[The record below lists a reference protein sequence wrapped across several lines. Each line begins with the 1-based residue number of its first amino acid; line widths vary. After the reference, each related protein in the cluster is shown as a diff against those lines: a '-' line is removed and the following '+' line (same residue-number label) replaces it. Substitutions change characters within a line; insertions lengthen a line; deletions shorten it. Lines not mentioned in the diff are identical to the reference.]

1 MSLLTEEIL
10 KDVELKKLIDQ
21 EKVTRL
27 ENEFEKN
34 KGICNQILSIVQN
47 RNDFPNFL
55 RLFEYLTQRRNQS
68 RQSII
73 SMVKTCLDEVL
84 PNLKNNKDNSD
95 LLQTIIKV
103 TEGKIFVEFEYSQ
116 AIRKMTEIHLMNDQ
130 VEEAAKL
137 IQDVQIEAF
146 GSLDN
151 KYKVDYI
158 LFQMQVLLQKGDFIR
173 TLIVSNK
180 IKRPHL
186 DDEGFELLKIRFFQL
201 MIDYFFHEKKYI
213 DVSKSYKTLYDFVK
227 SINDKLDDVQNNKK
241 EEKDKKEIKPE
252 IIQNYIDVK
261 NKNDLKKLFENYVL
275 FLSICPPELET
286 KNMFNELFLKY
297 KKELDLDE
305 NILYIVEKRLSDDI
319 IIIDNSLFNK
329 FKEYEIFK
337 KNPDLI
343 KLFRK
348 YWIQHDLS
356 LFEKFFGKIHI
367 ERISQMTWVPIKEI
381 EDELADMVVNNY
393 IFAKINRI
401 EKIVNF
407 RKKKDYHDELDG
419 FNYDM
424 NNLLHKIEET
434 CHLINKEYLKYGIK
448 S

>member
-1 MSLLTEEIL
+1 MSSLTEEIL
-10 KDVELKKLIDQ
+10 KDVELKKLIDE

-34 KGICNQILSIVQN
+34 RNICKNILSILHN

-68 RQSII
+68 RESII
-73 SMVKTCLDEVL
+73 AMVKNCLNDIL
-84 PNLKNNKDNSD
+84 PSLKNNKDCSD

-103 TEGKIFVEFEYSQ
+103 TEGKIFVEYEYSQ
-116 AIRKMTEIHLMNDQ
+116 AIRKMAEIHLMNN
-130 VEEAAKL
+130 EINEAAKL

-146 GSLDN
+146 GSLEN

-158 LFQMQVLLQKGDFIR
+158 LFQMQVLLEKKDYIR

-180 IKRPHL
+180 IKRNHL
-186 DDEGFELLKIRFFQL
+186 DDDGFELLKIRFFQL
-201 MIDYFFHEKKYI
+201 MIEYYFCSEKYI
-213 DVSKSYKTLYDFVK
+213 DVSKSYKILYDFVK
-227 SINDKLDDVQNNKK
+227 AINDKLVDIEKNSK
-241 EEKDKKEIKPE
+241 EVKAELME
-252 IIQNYIDVK
+252 NYIKVK
-261 NKNDLKKLFENYVL
+261 NENNLKKLFENYVL
-275 FLSICPPELET
+275 FLSICPPEMET
-286 KNMFNELFLKY
+286 KNMFNELFIKY
-297 KKELDLDE
+297 KKELDLDG

-319 IIIDNSLFNK
+319 ILIDNVLFNK

-337 KNPDLI
+337 KNPNLI
-343 KLFRK
+343 KLFKK

-356 LFEKFFGKIHI
+356 IFEKFFGQIHI
-367 ERISQMTWVPIKEI
+367 ERISEMTLVSIDEI
-381 EDELADMVVNNY
+381 ENELADMVVNNY

-407 RKKKDYHDELDG
+407 RKKTDYHDELDNY
-419 FNYDM
+419 NYDM
-424 NNLLHKIEET
+424 NNLLKKIEET

>member
-10 KDVELKKLIDQ
+10 KDVELKKLIDE
-21 EKVTRL
+21 EKATRL

-34 KGICNQILSIVQN
+34 RTICKNILSIVHN

-68 RQSII
+68 RESII
-73 SMVKTCLDEVL
+73 SMVKNCLNEVL
-84 PNLKNNKDNSD
+84 PSLKNNKDCSD

-103 TEGKIFVEFEYSQ
+103 TEGKIFVEYEYSQ
-116 AIRKMTEIHLMNDQ
+116 AIRKMAEIHLMNN
-130 VEEAAKL
+130 EINEAAKL

-146 GSLDN
+146 GSLEN

-158 LFQMQVLLQKGDFIR
+158 LFQMQVLLEKKDYIR

-180 IKRPHL
+180 IKRNHL
-186 DDEGFELLKIRFFQL
+186 DDDGFELLKIRFFQL
-201 MIDYFFHEKKYI
+201 MIEYYYCSKKYI
-213 DVSKSYKTLYDFVK
+213 EVSKCYKILYDFVK
-227 SINDKLDDVQNNKK
+227 GIDDKLVDIEKNSK
-241 EEKDKKEIKPE
+241 EVKAELME
-252 IIQNYIDVK
+252 NYIKVK
-261 NKNDLKKLFENYVL
+261 NENNLKKLFENYVL
-275 FLSICPPELET
+275 FLSICPPEMET
-286 KNMFNELFLKY
+286 KNMFNELFIKY
-297 KKELDLDE
+297 KKELDLDG

-319 IIIDNSLFNK
+319 ILIDNVLFNK

-337 KNPDLI
+337 KNPNLI
-343 KLFRK
+343 KLFKK

-356 LFEKFFGKIHI
+356 IFEKFFGQIHI
-367 ERISQMTWVPIKEI
+367 ERISEMTLVSIDEI
-381 EDELADMVVNNY
+381 ENELADMVVNNY

-407 RKKKDYHDELDG
+407 RKKTDYHDELDNY
-419 FNYDM
+419 NYDM
-424 NNLLHKIEET
+424 NNLLKKIEET
-434 CHLINKEYLKYGIK
+434 CHLINKEYLTYGIK

>member
-10 KDVELKKLIDQ
+10 KDVELKKLIDE
-21 EKVTRL
+21 EKATRL
-27 ENEFEKN
+27 ENELEKN
-34 KGICNQILSIVQN
+34 RNICKNILSILHN

-68 RQSII
+68 RESII
-73 SMVKTCLDEVL
+73 AMVKNCLNDIL
-84 PNLKNNKDNSD
+84 PSLKNNKDCSD

-103 TEGKIFVEFEYSQ
+103 TEGKIFVEYEYSQ
-116 AIRKMTEIHLMNDQ
+116 AIRKMAEIHLMNN
-130 VEEAAKL
+130 EINEAAKL

-146 GSLDN
+146 GSLEN

-158 LFQMQVLLQKGDFIR
+158 LFQMQVLLEKKDYIR

-180 IKRPHL
+180 IKRNHL
-186 DDEGFELLKIRFFQL
+186 DDDGFELLKIRFFQL
-201 MIDYFFHEKKYI
+201 MIEYYFCSEKYI
-213 DVSKSYKTLYDFVK
+213 DVSKSYKILYDFVK
-227 SINDKLDDVQNNKK
+227 AINDKLVDIEKNSK
-241 EEKDKKEIKPE
+241 EVKAELME
-252 IIQNYIDVK
+252 NYIKVK
-261 NKNDLKKLFENYVL
+261 NENNLKKLFENYVL
-275 FLSICPPELET
+275 FLSICPPEMET
-286 KNMFNELFLKY
+286 KNMFNELFIKY
-297 KKELDLDE
+297 KKELDLDG

-319 IIIDNSLFNK
+319 ILIDNVLFNK

-337 KNPDLI
+337 KNPNLI
-343 KLFRK
+343 KLFKK

-356 LFEKFFGKIHI
+356 IFEKFFGQIHI
-367 ERISQMTWVPIKEI
+367 ERISEMTLVSIDEI
-381 EDELADMVVNNY
+381 ENELADMVVNNY

-407 RKKKDYHDELDG
+407 RKKTDYHDELDNY
-419 FNYDM
+419 NYDM
-424 NNLLHKIEET
+424 NNLLKKIEET

>member
-10 KDVELKKLIDQ
+10 KDVELKKLIDT
-21 EKVTRL
+21 EKTARL
-27 ENEFEKN
+27 ENELEKN
-34 KGICNQILSIVQN
+34 RAICKQILSVVQN
-47 RNDFPNFL
+47 RNDFPNYL
-55 RLFEYLTQRRNQS
+55 RLFEYLTQRRNQG
-68 RQSII
+68 RECII
-73 SMVKTCLDEVL
+73 SMVKNSLNDVL
-84 PNLKNNKDNSD
+84 PNLKNNKDSSD
-95 LLQTIIKV
+95 LLKTVIKV

-116 AIRKMTEIHLMNDQ
+116 AIRKMTEIYLMNKQID
-130 VEEAAKL
+130 EAAKL
-137 IQDVQIEAF
+137 VQDVQIETF

-158 LFQMQVLLQKGDFIR
+158 LFQMQVLLEKGDYIR

-180 IKRPHL
+180 IKRNHL
-186 DDEGFELLKIRFFQL
+186 DDEGFELLKIRFFNL
-201 MIDYFFHEKKYI
+201 MIQYYFHEKKYI
-213 DVSKSYKTLYDFVK
+213 EVSKCYKALFDFVK
-227 SINDKLDDVQNNKK
+227 KINEKLGEIEKNN
-241 EEKDKKEIKPE
+241 KEIKPE
-252 IIQNYIDVK
+252 IIENYLTVK
-261 NKNDLKKLFENYVL
+261 KENDLQKLFENYVM

-286 KNMFNELFLKY
+286 KNMFNELNIKY
-297 KKELDLDE
+297 KKQLDLDK
-305 NILYIVEKRLSDDI
+305 NILYIVEERLSDDI
-319 IIIDNSLFNK
+319 ILIDNNLFNK

-337 KNPDLI
+337 RYPDLI

-367 ERISQMTWVPIKEI
+367 ERISEMTLVSIEEI
-381 EDELADMVVNNY
+381 ENELADMVVNNY

-407 RKKKDYHDELDG
+407 RKKMDYHDELDNY
-419 FNYDM
+419 NYDM
-424 NNLLHKIEET
+424 NNLLKKIEET

>member
-10 KDVELKKLIDQ
+10 KDIELKKLIDE
-21 EKVTRL
+21 EKATRL

-34 KGICNQILSIVQN
+34 RTICKNILSIVHN

-68 RQSII
+68 RESII
-73 SMVKTCLDEVL
+73 SMVKNCLNEVL
-84 PNLKNNKDNSD
+84 PSLKNNKDCSD

-103 TEGKIFVEFEYSQ
+103 TEGKIFVEYEYSQ
-116 AIRKMTEIHLMNDQ
+116 AIRKMAEIHLMNN
-130 VEEAAKL
+130 EINEAAKL

-146 GSLDN
+146 GSLEN

-158 LFQMQVLLQKGDFIR
+158 LFQMQVLLEKKDYIR

-180 IKRPHL
+180 IKRNHL

-201 MIDYFFHEKKYI
+201 MIEYYYCSKKYI
-213 DVSKSYKTLYDFVK
+213 EVSKCYKILYDFVK
-227 SINDKLDDVQNNKK
+227 GIDDKLVDIEKNSK
-241 EEKDKKEIKPE
+241 EVKAEIMD
-252 IIQNYIDVK
+252 NYIKVK
-261 NKNDLKKLFENYVL
+261 NENNLKKLFENYVL
-275 FLSICPPELET
+275 FLSICPPEMET
-286 KNMFNELFLKY
+286 KNMFNELLIKY
-297 KKELDLDE
+297 KKELDLDG

-319 IIIDNSLFNK
+319 ILIDNVLFNK

-337 KNPDLI
+337 KNQDLI
-343 KLFRK
+343 ALFKK

-356 LFEKFFGKIHI
+356 LFEKFFGKIHM
-367 ERISQMTWVPIKEI
+367 ERITEMTLVPVDEV
-381 EDELADMVVNNY
+381 ESELADMVVNNY

-407 RKKKDYHDELDG
+407 RKKTDHHDVLDDY
-419 FNYDM
+419 NYDM
-424 NNLLHKIEET
+424 GAMLRKIEET
-434 CHLINKEYLKYGIK
+434 CHLINKEYLKYNIK
-448 S
+448 A

>member
-10 KDVELKKLIDQ
+10 KDVELKKLIDE
-21 EKVTRL
+21 EKETRL

-34 KGICNQILSIVQN
+34 RNICKDILSIVHN

-68 RQSII
+68 RESII
-73 SMVKTCLDEVL
+73 SMVKNCLNEVL
-84 PNLKNNKDNSD
+84 PSLKNNKDCSD

-103 TEGKIFVEFEYSQ
+103 TEGKIFVEYEYSQ
-116 AIRKMTEIHLMNDQ
+116 AIRKMAEIHLMNNAIN
-130 VEEAAKL
+130 EAAKL

-146 GSLDN
+146 GSLEN

-158 LFQMQVLLQKGDFIR
+158 LFQMQVLLEKKDYIR

-180 IKRPHL
+180 IKRNHL

-201 MIDYFFHEKKYI
+201 MIEYYYCSKKYI
-213 DVSKSYKTLYDFVK
+213 EVSKCYKILYDFVK
-227 SINDKLDDVQNNKK
+227 GINDKLVDIEKNSK
-241 EEKDKKEIKPE
+241 EVKAELME
-252 IIQNYIDVK
+252 NYIKVK
-261 NKNDLKKLFENYVL
+261 NENNLKKLFENYVL
-275 FLSICPPELET
+275 FLSICPPEMET
-286 KNMFNELFLKY
+286 KNMFNELLIKY
-297 KKELDLDE
+297 KKELDLDG

-319 IIIDNSLFNK
+319 ILIDNVLFNK

-337 KNPDLI
+337 KNQDLI
-343 KLFRK
+343 ALFKK

-367 ERISQMTWVPIKEI
+367 ERISEMTLVSIEEI
-381 EDELADMVVNNY
+381 ENELADMVVNNY

-407 RKKKDYHDELDG
+407 RKKTDYHDELDNY
-419 FNYDM
+419 NYDM
-424 NNLLHKIEET
+424 NNLLKKIEET
-434 CHLINKEYLKYGIK
+434 CHLINKEYLTYGIK

>member
-10 KDVELKKLIDQ
+10 KDVELKKLIDE
-21 EKVTRL
+21 EKATRL

-34 KGICNQILSIVQN
+34 RTICKNILSIVHN

-68 RQSII
+68 RESII
-73 SMVKTCLDEVL
+73 SMVKNCLNDIL
-84 PNLKNNKDNSD
+84 PNLQNNKDSSD
-95 LLQTIIKV
+95 LLKTIIKV

-116 AIRKMTEIHLMNDQ
+116 AIRKMTEIYLMNNEID
-130 VEEAAKL
+130 EAAKL

-158 LFQMQVLLQKGDFIR
+158 LFQMQVLLQKGDYIR

-180 IKRPHL
+180 IKRNHL
-186 DDEGFELLKIRFFQL
+186 DDEGFELLKIRFFNL
-201 MIDYFFHEKKYI
+201 MNDYFFHEKKYI
-213 DVSKSYKTLYDFVK
+213 DVSKGYKTLYDFVK
-227 SINDKLDDVQNNKK
+227 SINDKLEDIEKNNK
-241 EEKDKKEIKPE
+241 EVKPE
-252 IIQNYIDVK
+252 IIDNYITIK
-261 NKNDLKKLFENYVL
+261 KENDLKKLFENYVL
-275 FLSICPPELET
+275 FLSVCPPELET
-286 KNMFNELFLKY
+286 KNMLNELLIKY
-297 KKELDLDE
+297 KKELYLDE
-305 NILYIVEKRLSDDI
+305 NILYIVEKKLGDDI
-319 IIIDNSLFNK
+319 ILIDKILFNK

-337 KNPDLI
+337 KHQELIDLF
-343 KLFRK
+343 KK

-367 ERISQMTWVPIKEI
+367 ERISQMTLVPVEEI
-381 EDELADMVVNNY
+381 ENELADMVVNNY

-407 RKKKDYHDELDG
+407 RKKTDYHDELDNY
-419 FNYDM
+419 NYDM
-424 NNLLHKIEET
+424 NNLLKKIEET

>member
-10 KDVELKKLIDQ
+10 KDVELKKLLDE
-21 EKVTRL
+21 EKATRL

-34 KGICNQILSIVQN
+34 RNICKNILSIVHN

-68 RQSII
+68 RESIV
-73 SMVKTCLDEVL
+73 SMVKSCINDIL
-84 PNLKNNKDNSD
+84 PNLKNNKDSSD

-103 TEGKIFVEFEYSQ
+103 TEGKIFVEYEYSQ
-116 AIRKMTEIHLMNDQ
+116 AIRKMTEIHLMNNQID
-130 VEEAAKL
+130 EAAKL

-158 LFQMQVLLQKGDFIR
+158 LFQMQVLLEKGDYIR

-180 IKRPHL
+180 IKRNHL
-186 DDEGFELLKIRFFQL
+186 DDEGYELLKIRFFNL
-201 MIDYFFHEKKYI
+201 MIKYFFHEKKFLDI
-213 DVSKSYKTLYDFVK
+213 SKSYKTLYDFVK
-227 SINDKLDDVQNNKK
+227 LINDKLIEVEKK
-241 EEKDKKEIKPE
+241 NKEIKPE
-252 IIQNYIDVK
+252 IIENYVLVK
-261 NKNDLKKLFENYVL
+261 KENDAKKLFENYVL

-286 KNMFNELFLKY
+286 KNMLNELHLKY

-319 IIIDNSLFNK
+319 ILIDNDLFKK
-329 FKEYEIFK
+329 FKDYEIFK
-337 KNPDLI
+337 TYPDLI

-367 ERISQMTWVPIKEI
+367 ERISEMTLAPIDEI
-381 EDELADMVVNNY
+381 ENELADMVVNNY

-407 RKKKDYHDELDG
+407 RKKTDHHDELDN

-424 NNLLHKIEET
+424 SSMLKKIEET
-434 CHLINKEYLKYGIK
+434 CHLINKGYLKYGIK

>member
-10 KDVELKKLIDQ
+10 KDVELKKLIDE
-21 EKVTRL
+21 EKATRL

-34 KGICNQILSIVQN
+34 RTICKDILSIVHN

-68 RQSII
+68 RESII
-73 SMVKTCLDEVL
+73 SMVKNCLNEVL
-84 PNLKNNKDNSD
+84 PSLKNNKDCSD

-103 TEGKIFVEFEYSQ
+103 TEGKIFVEYEYSQ
-116 AIRKMTEIHLMNDQ
+116 AIRKMAEIHLMNN
-130 VEEAAKL
+130 EINEAAKL

-146 GSLDN
+146 GSLEN

-158 LFQMQVLLQKGDFIR
+158 LFQMHVLLEKKDYIR

-180 IKRPHL
+180 IKRNHL

-201 MIDYFFHEKKYI
+201 MIEYYYCSKKYI
-213 DVSKSYKTLYDFVK
+213 EVSKCYKILYDFVK
-227 SINDKLDDVQNNKK
+227 GIDDKLVDIEKNSK
-241 EEKDKKEIKPE
+241 EVKAEIMD
-252 IIQNYIDVK
+252 NYIKVK
-261 NKNDLKKLFENYVL
+261 NENNLKKLFENYVL
-275 FLSICPPELET
+275 FLSICPPEMET
-286 KNMFNELFLKY
+286 KNMFNELLIKY
-297 KKELDLDE
+297 KKELDLDG

-319 IIIDNSLFNK
+319 ILIDNVLFNK

-337 KNPDLI
+337 KNQDLI
-343 KLFRK
+343 ALFKK

-367 ERISQMTWVPIKEI
+367 ERISEMTLVSIEEI
-381 EDELADMVVNNY
+381 ENELADMVVNNY

-407 RKKKDYHDELDG
+407 RKKTDYHDELDNY
-419 FNYDM
+419 NYDM
-424 NNLLHKIEET
+424 INLLKKIEET
-434 CHLINKEYLKYGIK
+434 CHLINKEYLTYGIK